1 MGYNDQSN
9 HSYQPYF
16 PSLMVISIEEVH
28 HINGLEVV
36 APIQLVPLEQFA
48 LIVMTLNYLH

>member
-16 PSLMVISIEEVH
+16 PSSMVISIDVEH
-28 HINGLEVV
+28 HINSLEVV
-36 APIQLVPLEQFA
+36 ALIQLVPLEQFA